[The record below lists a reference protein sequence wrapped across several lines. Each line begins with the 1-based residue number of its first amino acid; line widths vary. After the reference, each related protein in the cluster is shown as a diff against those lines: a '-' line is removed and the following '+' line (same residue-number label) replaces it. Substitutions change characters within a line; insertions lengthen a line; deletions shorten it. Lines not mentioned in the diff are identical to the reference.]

1 MGTATIN
8 YPHVAKTPGICGG
21 KARIEGTR
29 VPVQSVVL
37 LHNEGASDDRI
48 RELYPDLTPA
58 QIHAALAYYYDNREE
73 VDAQFEEDDRFFAEA
88 EQNWVELVARNG
100 GQPPSDPT
108 PEERAIPR
116 PFPWT
121 PQK

>member
-1 MGTATIN
+1 MSTATIH

-29 VPVQSVVL
+29 VRVQSVVL
-37 LHNEGASDDRI
+37 LHEEGASDDRI
-48 RELYPDLTPA
+48 REQYPDLTPA

-88 EQNWVELVARNG
+88 EQNWAELVARNG

-116 PFPWT
+116 PLPWT